1 MNCAR
6 EKRAA
11 CTEVPVRKNLMEEV
25 PMKNTCKYLVL
36 VLGALFALALASC
49 GGSDSDSENT
59 GKLSLSLADAPAS
72 EYQAVYVTVNEVQV
86 HRFGDEEGPWETI
99 LTPGETFN
107 LLELV
112 NGHVAPL
119 GVADLPTGTYT
130 QMRLVLA
137 EEDGDSSLNIFDE
150 HHPYANYLI
159 DSAGDYHEL
168 KVPSGYTSGLK
179 LVHTFEV
186 EAGRTVGLILD
197 FDAGRSVVKAGNSG
211 NWHLKPTIKIIDT
224 LNLAM
229 VTGSVTDQVEDTQLP
244 IAGAAVSAQVYDPDT
259 DEISVAASTITDEG
273 GDYLLYL
280 DPGTYNLVVTAD
292 GYATSCRKIEVDYDD
307 DVTEDF
313 ILDNALSGAVTV
325 NLTLPEI
332 PVEAATV
339 EFRQEWAFVPEEMI
353 LVKSVNYASTT
364 VDVVTLPG
372 GVSYYASAL
381 YDGMTRDAGGG
392 IETGDTVVFNFL
404 IE

>member
-1 MNCAR
+1 
-6 EKRAA
+6 
-11 CTEVPVRKNLMEEV
+11 
-25 PMKNTCKYLVL
+25 MKNTCTYLVL
-36 VLGALFALALASC
+36 ILGALFALALASC
-49 GGSDSDSENT
+49 GDSDSDSENT

-72 EYQAVYVTVNEVQV
+72 EYQAVYVTVTEVQV
-86 HRFGDEEGPWETI
+86 HRSGDEEGAWETI

-112 NGHVAPL
+112 NGHAAPL

-137 EEDGDSSLNIFDE
+137 EEDGDSSLNILDE

-159 DSAGDYHEL
+159 DGAGDYHEL
-168 KVPSGYTSGLK
+168 KVPSAYTSGLK

-224 LNLAM
+224 LNLAV
-229 VTGSVTDQVEDTQLP
+229 VTGTVADQVEDAQLP
-244 IAGAAVSAQVYDPDT
+244 IPGATVSAQVYDPDT
-259 DEISVAASTITDEG
+259 DEIFVAASTVTKREG
-273 GDYLLYL
+273 VDVGDYLLYL
-280 DPGTYNLVVTAD
+280 EPGTYNLVVTAD

-307 DVTEDF
+307 DATEDF
-313 ILDNALSGAVTV
+313 ILDNALPVLVTV
-325 NLTLPEI
+325 DLTLPEE
-332 PVEAATV
+332 PVGAATV
-339 EFRQEWAFVPEEMI
+339 EFRQEWGFDPEEMI
-353 LVKSVNYASTT
+353 LVKSVNYASST
-364 VDVVTLPG
+364 VDTVSLPG
-372 GVSYYASAL
+372 GVSYFASAL
-381 YDGMTRDAGGG
+381 YDGMTRDWGGVV
-392 IETGDTVVFNFL
+392 ETGDTVMFNFL